1 MEYSQTSP
9 SLICLANNL
18 STMRFSAVA
27 LALALLVT
35 MPTAIVVVEGFM
47 ASTRDVPAAGS
58 SALVRASSSTS
69 SSSSCDTLPATI
81 TASRTAPF
89 RAEKIVN
96 GVIFSGDPPETA
108 YEMNH
113 YEILQQH
120 SIRAPGTGDA
130 VPFSD
135 LLRDAA
141 AADGN
146 TSHIVVFLRSLG

>member
-1 MEYSQTSP
+1 
-9 SLICLANNL
+9 
-18 STMRFSAVA
+18 MRFSIVA
-27 LALALLVT
+27 LALLGA
-35 MPTAIVVVEGFM
+35 MPAAIVVVEGF
-47 ASTRDVPAAGS
+47 ASSPRDLPAAGS
-58 SALVRASSSTS
+58 SGLRASSSS

-81 TASRTAPF
+81 PASRTAPF

-130 VPFSD
+130 VPFSN